1 VLAGIVVSVARGTR
15 FHHCTGP
22 TKAS

>member
-22 TKAS
+22 MKAS